1 MGLRGPKPKTTG
13 YRAEQRVAN
22 LRMRETGC
30 DILGRRRPRH
40 HSRHTILSE
49 MILEHVDRRVWRCSM
64 DIYDYVVNDY
74 GKVCARV
81 FYRRL
86 AKLRGDGTLLAKP
99 SKVQSRQLL
108 YVKADEIV
116 RAPR

>member
-1 MGLRGPKPKTTG
+1 MGLRGPKLKTTG
-13 YRAEQRVAN
+13 YRAEQRIASK
-22 LRMRETGC
+22 RMREVGC
-30 DILGRRRPRH
+30 DILGRHRPRH
-40 HSRHTILSE
+40 HNRHTILSE

-86 AKLRGDGTLLAKP
+86 AKLRGDGVLLVKKSP
-99 SKVQSRQLL
+99 VQGRQLL
-108 YVKADEIV
+108 YVRAEEAV